1 MWTYDI
7 HALDV
12 STHLV
17 GSIVHFSDHLQFAF
31 GVKIKRWAFRLHIN
45 FKTHYVHH
53 RTWVSFKRRELLTL
67 RELIVSAPVFGGIRV
82 ALLLSFLCCVMFF
95 YVLFVFV
102 LCLVCQMLPM
112 SLDCL
117 FLIAPLVFF
126 DVYLH
131 TWPYLKM
138 CQWSSDLILT
148 LYRLW
153 LGARSFTIFSNGH
166 RKWSPLVVIAT
177 NRFVL

>member
-7 HALDV
+7 RALDV
-12 STHLV
+12 SAHLV

-82 ALLLSFLCCVMFF
+82 ALLLSFLCCVMLF

-131 TWPYLKM
+131 TWPYLEM
-138 CQWSSDLILT
+138 LSM
-148 LYRLW
+148 
-153 LGARSFTIFSNGH
+153 IFWFN
-166 RKWSPLVVIAT
+166 PNFI
-177 NRFVL
+177 